1 MRLLIWPSWKEKGQ
15 MGSESS
21 IEASV
26 NKLKILG
33 EMSCEK
39 RLTWTGCKNCEYYY
53 ETEHKTIAC
62 LKQNLRRWVLY
73 RIDKQHGN

>member
-1 MRLLIWPSWKEKGQ
+1 

-26 NKLKILG
+26 NKLKIMG
-33 EMSCEK
+33 EMSCDKEF
-39 RLTWTGCKNCEYYY
+39 TWLYCKNCEYYY
-53 ETEHKTIAC
+53 ETGHGRIAC

-73 RIDKQHGN
+73 RIDKTKGD